1 MPVNNT
7 AKQGLSVFTNALN
20 ALKSKFLSTGMP
32 NGAYEFQDI
41 KITPAMRQKANNE
54 AVKLMRELA
63 NEPNRKA
70 TEQEKLILSRYTGKG
85 GNLEVEGIKGSQYEY
100 YTPLPLANAM
110 WDLMKELGFDGG
122 AVLDPCAGTG
132 IFAAGRAENVIM
144 QSVELDSVSG
154 TLNSLVNDQANHNT
168 IISPFEAVAAQT
180 QDNTYDAVITN
191 VPFGS
196 RKDRG
201 DNPRLDIY
209 AEDDLDSYFVKRS
222 IDKLKYGKLGVF
234 LCSTKLMTGASSRKF
249 RQQIALK
256 AELVGAYRLPNK
268 VFHPTGADVVTDIIV
283 FRKHSAELT
292 EKIENLYQNGQLTLL
307 QDSRILDAA
316 IIAGKYFK
324 TEGLK
329 NVLGQ
334 SIQVPDWRNKSREI
348 EAIIS
353 DESLPNILKLIRRF
367 PDSRI
372 DLNMLEMAEMQDV
385 PALKDGDIR
394 VMGGTT
400 FEYEKGE
407 WNAVKQDSGYANT
420 ESFKT
425 ALTAFHV
432 GMGLADLK
440 QYQAYC
446 LSSGQKIPT
455 WAGNLLDVA
464 KASDAAY
471 AHWLVQ
477 FALYEA
483 LQTEINGKYADRY
496 EQLTS
501 AMKGIAAE
509 VVAKKYKSQAL
520 RTMLTFNAKAFDSG
534 NLSDYWYGTA
544 MELAQSLDAKSAYE
558 NAVYMGRA
566 DNFMVSVED
575 IKLSDP
581 NFDPFSN
588 DDYAINA
595 DGTKVS
601 LNRDYFSGSYG
612 EFLQRI
618 DLEIEAATDP
628 QVREKLIKQRNKGE
642 SYVNFVD
649 VSSLS
654 LSLRATNI
662 DLGIKTNF
670 LSMFGGDE
678 VFINPEGKVEVL
690 SKVIS
695 FDDAVRNTK
704 YGNNVGDLR
713 VYFLNRLLVAIN
725 NNQRLSLGVAKSV
738 DRAEHDLVM
747 TAFLKYCKEIDAT
760 FLSYLQANE
769 SFMADL
775 DRKLNDPMN
784 KEMVTELDESP
795 IQIDGFAPK
804 FEGFKSLQT
813 YQNAEIRRLSRRF
826 EGITGFDV
834 GLGKTMT
841 AIAAAINLH
850 NIGIKKRTVFVVPSH
865 TISKWY
871 RDITMTKTDSSDVL
885 VIGSKENSLDS
896 INSSN
901 YGSDLNLMIKSKQ
914 WRIIVMTSDAFTM
927 LPLKDSTI
935 EKYYERKLAKYDQS
949 KDKDRQSYNA
959 FLAEKVAD
967 LQGSEKG
974 RLPYFEDLDIDSIVF
989 DEAQM
994 FKNGDASEG
1003 TGNFNTIRG
1012 LSLLAEKQLSKRAI
1026 SAKVKS
1032 DYVRKNN
1039 ALGDGVV
1046 LLSATPI
1053 TNSPSEILT
1062 MLSLAVG
1069 EQKAKNILGG
1079 ASIET
1084 VDDFL
1089 STFANTESIE
1099 GMDITG
1105 GLRSDETFT
1114 GFKNVALLKNALHS
1128 IGNIQTAKENDLKIP
1143 DQEDIKTNIDLTP
1156 SDRMVL
1162 SDLKRAYGLARQMS
1176 KGGAV
1181 QGDADDIQFLEDM
1194 CKKLGEPVELIAH
1207 PFNLIMKMQDLIL
1220 MGESAV
1226 MERGYYI
1233 DYISPKDDTLVQKVV
1248 EAFNKKPPK
1257 FTSKRTY
1264 PLVDESD
1271 IKIKSRGKTFGDSDE
1286 YEITV
1291 RAYVDEDENR
1301 LFLTANDMKS
1311 IAILFEIAEKNGLQL
1326 KPKLS
1331 AKLQAM
1337 IDNFK
1342 LEQLNP
1348 MHNGHAKQLIFCDT
1362 LAMHHTIKQALIQYC
1377 GIQSS
1382 RIAILNASIKPDGS
1396 SGKVGTD
1403 DVQDI
1408 QDGFSSDKYTVVIAN
1423 KKADTGI
1430 DLQKGTQ
1437 AIHHL
1442 TTGWTPDSLQQRN
1455 GRGVRQG
1462 NQQSKVRAYMYNANG
1477 SFDEYKLSIINGKS
1491 DWISKLMDKG
1501 SSTTGTLSVAG
1512 ELSDDDMDS
1521 LIQADSQEAIEGLLK
1536 ARGEREEK
1544 ARLDRT
1550 TKQSDMLLTIARR
1563 SGLKAK
1569 KTKNEITE
1577 EIVVADL
1584 NKYVALMKLE
1594 NKAKKSETLAD
1605 IESKKQV
1612 IIQQYDGYIP
1622 NNTLDNWNSALN
1634 RFAEPRGGEITRS
1647 SSLSGYSFGGGF
1659 SSNELIS
1666 NIMAEDK
1673 GGIHARSADQYQSI
1687 QRMAVS
1693 TKDQLLKYA
1702 DSPFSVEDREML
1714 FDGTARFYNNTLE
1727 RNGDIIKSVNKEKG
1741 LTSYGIV
1748 SVKNFQVER
1757 KHANSFGAPLGDI
1770 FAIQPNERAAAIQ
1783 DFIAYELAYLEKLKV
1798 FDYALLSPSDYRSAT
1813 HFSSV
1818 YPEVREAVEAK
1829 LKDSQE
1835 NWLQGT
1841 TSVPIFEIR
1850 HKEEK
1855 RYYWAGNFF
1864 EDFYTKNPNLVKAYN
1879 AIFDGIV
1886 NSVEQGGRF
1895 NTVVVIDN
1903 KNMESMQYART
1914 NSGNMLEDIFDFA
1927 EAYKLTLDIS
1937 GMDNNFITEY
1947 LASSQRERKI
1957 NQVFDDVTTEKIALP
1972 YSYDTVLT
1980 DEQKDE
1986 ILEFIFKTALGDSL
2000 ESYRMLY
2007 GYYTP
2012 RLLYKNIIN
2021 KFALD
2026 ASSPEALVKKYTKLH
2041 DGMGRFKNVKLVGI
2055 AFLASGSF
2063 GQQFKTSYKD
2073 DMKQY
2078 AESIRKKCA
2087 WDSRNTRW
2095 VVEPEVMLWM
2105 LKQDWFKMDQTE
2117 FYED

>member
-1 MPVNNT
+1 
-7 AKQGLSVFTNALN
+7 
-20 ALKSKFLSTGMP
+20 
-32 NGAYEFQDI
+32 
-41 KITPAMRQKANNE
+41 
-54 AVKLMRELA
+54 MRELQA
-63 NEPNRKA
+63 DPNRNA
-70 TEQEKLILSRYTGKG
+70 TEAEKLILSRYTGKG
-85 GNLEVEGIKGSQYEY
+85 GNLEVEGVKGSQYEY

-110 WDLMKELGFDGG
+110 WDLMKDLGFDGG

-132 IFAAGRAENVIM
+132 IFAVGRPENTIM

-154 TLNSLVNDQANHNT
+154 SINAMVNDQKDHNV

-180 QDNTYDAVITN
+180 ADNSYDAVITN

-234 LCSTKLMTGASSRKF
+234 LASTKLMTGASSRKF

-256 AELVGAYRLPNK
+256 ADLVGAYRLPNK

-283 FRKHSAELT
+283 FRKHSQELT
-292 EKIENLYQNGQLTLL
+292 EKIENLYQNGQIKLL
-307 QDSRILDAA
+307 QDSRVLDAD

-324 TEGLK
+324 TEGIK

-334 SIQVPDWRNKSREI
+334 SVQVPDWRNKQREI
-348 EAIIS
+348 EAVMS
-353 DESLPNILKLIRRF
+353 DESLPNIIKMIRRF

-372 DLNMLEMAEMQDV
+372 DLSMLEMAEMQDV
-385 PALKDGDIR
+385 PGLNDGDIR

-400 FEYEKGE
+400 FEYQKGQ
-407 WNAVKQDSGYANT
+407 WHAIKQDAGFANSD
-420 ESFKT
+420 SFTK
-425 ALTAFHV
+425 ALTAFHA
-432 GMGLADLK
+432 GMTLNDLK
-440 QYQAYC
+440 AYQAYC
-446 LSSGQKIPT
+446 LSAGQKMPT
-455 WAGNLLDVA
+455 WTVNLLDAVKA
-464 KASDAAY
+464 KDDAY
-471 AHWLVQ
+471 DYWLVQ

-483 LQTEINGKYADRY
+483 LQTDVHGTYANNFG
-496 EQLTS
+496 QLTS
-501 AMKGIAAE
+501 AMQGIAPDVA
-509 VVAKKYKSQAL
+509 AKKYKSQAL
-520 RTMLTFNAKAFDSG
+520 RTMLTFNAKAFDGG
-534 NLSDYWYGTA
+534 NLSAYWYGTA
-544 MELAQSLDAKSAYE
+544 IELSQSLDAKAAYE

-575 IKLSDP
+575 IKKSDP
-581 NFDPFSN
+581 EFDPLHN
-588 DDYAINA
+588 DEYAING

-601 LNRDYFSGSYG
+601 LNRDYYTGNYG
-612 EFLQRI
+612 AFLQRI
-618 DLEIEAATDP
+618 ESEIEAATDP
-628 QVREKLIKQRNKGE
+628 AVRAKLIQQRDKAK

-662 DLGIKTNF
+662 DLSVKTTF

-690 SKVIS
+690 SKVIT
-695 FDDAVRNTK
+695 FEDAVRNVK
-704 YGNNVGDLR
+704 YNNNILDLR
-713 VYFLNRLLVAIN
+713 TYFLNRLLVSIN

-738 DRAEHDLVM
+738 DREDHDLVM

-760 FLSYLQANE
+760 FLSYLQSNE
-769 SFMADL
+769 GFMQEL

-784 KEMVTELDESP
+784 KEMVAELDESP

-804 FEGFKSLQT
+804 FENFEALQT

-850 NIGIKKRTVFVVPSH
+850 NIGIKKRTAFVVPSH
-865 TISKWY
+865 TVSKWY
-871 RDITMTKTDSSDVL
+871 RDISMTKTDISDVL
-885 VIGSKENSLDS
+885 VIGSKENSLS
-896 INSSN
+896 AVNSSH
-901 YGSDLNLMIKSKQ
+901 YGADLNLLIQSKQ
-914 WRIIVMTSDAFTM
+914 WRMIIMTSDAFTM
-927 LPLKDSTI
+927 IPLKDSTI
-935 EKYYERKLAKYDQS
+935 ESYYERKLAKYDLS
-949 KDKDRQSYNA
+949 KDKDREAYKA
-959 FLAEKVAD
+959 FMADKIAD

-974 RLPYFEDLDIDSIVF
+974 RLPYFEDLGIDSIVF

-1012 LSLLAEKQLSKRAI
+1012 LSLLGEKQLSTRAI

-1032 DYVRKNN
+1032 EYVRKTNS
-1039 ALGDGVV
+1039 LGDGVV

-1069 EQKAKNILGG
+1069 EAKAKNILGG

-1128 IGNIQTAKENDLKIP
+1128 IGNIQTARENDLKIP
-1143 DQEDIKTNIDLTP
+1143 EQEDVKTNIDLTP

-1162 SDLKRAYGLARQMS
+1162 SDLKRAYGLARQAA
-1176 KGGAV
+1176 KGGAI
-1181 QGDADDIQFLEDM
+1181 QGDAEDAQFLEEM
-1194 CKKLGEPVELIAH
+1194 SKKLGEPVELIAH

-1220 MGESAV
+1220 MGEAAV

-1233 DYISPKDDTLVQKVV
+1233 DYISPKDDTLTQKVV
-1248 EAFNKKPPK
+1248 DAFNKKPPK
-1257 FTSKRTY
+1257 FTTKRTY

-1271 IKIKSRGKTFGDSDE
+1271 LKIKNRAKNFGDSDE

-1291 RAYVDEDENR
+1291 RAYLDEDQNR
-1301 LFLTANDMKS
+1301 LCLTANDTKA
-1311 IAILFEIAEKNGLQL
+1311 IAILFEIAAKHGLDL
-1326 KPKLS
+1326 KPRLS

-1337 IDNFK
+1337 IENFK
-1342 LEQLNP
+1342 LEQMNP
-1348 MHNGHAKQLIFCDT
+1348 KHNGHAKQIIFCDT

-1377 GIQSS
+1377 GIEAS
-1382 RIAILNASIKPDGS
+1382 RIAILNAAIKPDGS

-1408 QDGFSSDKYTVVIAN
+1408 QDGFASDKYTVVIAN

-1430 DLQKGTQ
+1430 DLQRGTQ

-1462 NQQSKVRAYMYNANG
+1462 NQQEKVRVYMYNANG
-1477 SFDEYKLSIINGKS
+1477 TFDEYKLSIINGKS

-1501 SSTTGTLSVAG
+1501 SSAAGTLKVAG

-1521 LIQADSQEAIEGLLK
+1521 LIQADSQEAIDGLLK
-1536 ARGEREEK
+1536 ARAEREEK

-1550 TKQSDMLLTIARR
+1550 TKQTDLLLTIARR
-1563 SGLKAK
+1563 SFMKAQR
-1569 KTKNEITE
+1569 TQAQITE
-1577 EIVVADL
+1577 EMILADF
-1584 NKYVALMKLE
+1584 NKYIALLKLE
-1594 NKAKKSETLAD
+1594 NKTAKAEKLAEL
-1605 IESKKQV
+1605 ESRKQA
-1612 IIQQYDGYIP
+1612 IIQQYDAYIP
-1622 NNTLDNWNSALN
+1622 NNTIANWNSSLS
-1634 RFAEPRGGEITRS
+1634 RYAEPRGGEIRYVGHFS
-1647 SSLSGYSFGGGF
+1647 SYSFGNEF
-1659 SSNELIS
+1659 KSSELID
-1666 NIMAEDK
+1666 NILAEDK
-1673 GGIHARSADQYQSI
+1673 GGIRTRSDEQYKSI

-1693 TKDQLLKYA
+1693 TKEQLMKYA
-1702 DSPFSVEDREML
+1702 DSPFSEQERDML
-1714 FDGTARFYNNTLE
+1714 FEGTARILDGQIM
-1727 RNGDIIKSVNKEKG
+1727 RNGDIIKTVNAEKG
-1741 LTSYGIV
+1741 ESFFGIV
-1748 SVKNFQVER
+1748 VVSGGQVSR
-1757 KHANSFGAPLGDI
+1757 TYANSFNAAIGDI
-1770 FAIQPNERAAAIQ
+1770 QPIQPRERADAINAFVQ
-1783 DFIAYELAYLEKLKV
+1783 YEVDKLEKLKI
-1798 FDYALLSPSDYRSAT
+1798 FDYALLAPSDLQDVAR
-1813 HFSSV
+1813 FSKQL
-1818 YPEVREAVEAK
+1818 PEVREEVEKRIKAV
-1829 LKDSQE
+1829 QE

-1841 TSVPIFEIR
+1841 TSVKVFEIR
-1850 HKEEK
+1850 HKVEK
-1855 RYYWAGNFF
+1855 RHYWTDNYFA
-1864 EDFYTKNPNLVKAYN
+1864 EIYTRNPDLVKAYN
-1879 AIFDGIV
+1879 AIFDGVI
-1886 NSVEQGGRF
+1886 SGVEQAGRF
-1895 NTVVVIDN
+1895 ETLVKIEN
-1903 KNMESMQYART
+1903 KNMDAMQYVR
-1914 NSGNMLEDIFDFA
+1914 SVSVMDVLEDIFDFA
-1927 EAYKLTLDIS
+1927 EANSIAIDLD
-1937 GMDNNFITEY
+1937 GVDNRYITEFM
-1947 LASSQRERKI
+1947 ASGRREHKVNDVF
-1957 NQVFDDVTTEKIALP
+1957 NQATANKLDLP

-1980 DEQKDE
+1980 DAQKEE
-1986 ILEFIFKTALGDSL
+1986 ILDFILKTALGNAL
-2000 ESYRMLY
+2000 KSYRPLY
-2007 GYYTP
+2007 SWYKP
-2012 RLLYKNIIN
+2012 RSPYLSILE

-2026 ASSPEALVKKYTKLH
+2026 ASSPEAMVKKYTKLH
-2041 DGMGRFKNVKLVGI
+2041 GGMGKFKNVKLTGV
-2055 AFLASGSF
+2055 AFLATGSF
-2063 GQQFKTSYKD
+2063 GQAFKSDYKD
-2073 DMKQY
+2073 DMKEY

-2105 LKQDWFKMDQTE
+2105 LKQDWFNMDQVE
-2117 FYED
+2117 FYEE